1 MINNDIICV
10 YIYIRIFI
18 MIVDNG
24 TNGIR
29 VYVDICKYMY
39 YVHIYM
45 CCFRVVSF
53 NLTTHVP

>member
-1 MINNDIICV
+1 MTLYV